1 MLRKFANNPGFK
13 AAMSKAAQNAQS
25 APAGEAAAT
34 GGRRLKGITTAAAA
48 AMRKAQEQEAE
59 EAPRRGGL
67 KRMASKIAA
76 AKNAKNNPDLAKTL
90 PQLPKF
96 KKGGMADKSGR
107 AMKSKT
113 ADAKGRAM
121 KKGK

>member
-13 AAMSKAAQNAQS
+13 AAMSKAAQNVKS

-34 GGRRLKGITTAAAA
+34 GGRGLKGITAAAAA

-59 EAPRRGGL
+59 ETPRRGGL
-67 KRMASKIAA
+67 KRMISRMAA
-76 AKNAKNNPDLAKTL
+76 AKAAQGAKPAGM
-90 PQLPKF
+90 